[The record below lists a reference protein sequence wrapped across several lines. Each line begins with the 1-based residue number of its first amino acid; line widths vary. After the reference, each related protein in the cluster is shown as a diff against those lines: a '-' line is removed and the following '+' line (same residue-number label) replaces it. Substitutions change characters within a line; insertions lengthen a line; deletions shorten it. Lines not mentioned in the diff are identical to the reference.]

1 MVLVVKNVV
10 EMTIWS
16 VAPVSMTHSVQEIL
30 GFSVNLEEKTKRSK
44 LGELKEDKHKGILA
58 MLEEA

>member
-1 MVLVVKNVV
+1 MVLVVNNVV

-44 LGELKEDKHKGILA
+44 LGELKEDKQKGILA